1 MAGALRIAPGQAG
14 LLQMLVFWCVVMGA
28 LYLAMTYYLQPQKP
42 QVRAN
47 GDVVVARAPDGHFYL
62 PGEINGQALTFLVDT
77 GASVVSVSEAF
88 AEKAGLQG
96 GTPTTFRTANGDRAG
111 RIVQGVTVRAGAVE
125 VTSVEVGVGL
135 LGGAQDEALLGQS
148 FLSKFDVSIS
158 KDRLV
163 LHPRR

>member
-1 MAGALRIAPGQAG
+1 M
-14 LLQMLVFWCVVMGA
+14 
-28 LYLAMTYYLQPQKP
+28 
-42 QVRAN
+42 
-47 GDVVVARAPDGHFYL
+47 
-62 PGEINGQALTFLVDT
+62 
-77 GASVVSVSEAF
+77 
-88 AEKAGLQG
+88 
-96 GTPTTFRTANGDRAG
+96 
-111 RIVQGVTVRAGAVE
+111 RAGAVE